1 MSSNLERICTV
12 DIEISSPIV
21 DSAAFDAVLIVGPA
35 PANPKGEI
43 PPVTVYSS
51 AQEAQEAGYVTTG
64 DDADPV
70 GRAINIAF
78 SQSPKPTAV
87 YVATQQPAPAPTPD
101 PDENAGPTDPD
112 ESGETDPGTE
122 PDTGEENAT
131 GGEDEGAEVAAL
143 SADDDGL
150 ESLGV
155 TLARALETNGWYVVC
170 PAGISEDKYEEIA
183 EWTEAQ
189 PKMFAYTT
197 MSETPPVRNV
207 YFRTFGFYGRE
218 YVGQPEEEIPAA
230 NYFIHVAACAKI
242 LRYDPGSET
251 WVHKALASVS
261 PSKIKAAT
269 VKKFEEEH
277 LNYFNTVASRN
288 ITMLGMTASGEWID
302 LIRFRD
308 WLQNDMQVRVVNL
321 LVTSRKIP
329 YTDGGIALV
338 QNQMVASLKAGQ
350 QAGGIAPTEY
360 DEDGNEIPG
369 YVTKVPLAA
378 SLTAVQ
384 KASRKLRGVSFQARI
399 AGAIH
404 MVEITGNLTYD
415 NL

>member
-35 PANPKGEI
+35 PAKPNGEI

-51 AQEAQEAGYVTTG
+51 AQEAQDAGYVTTG

-70 GRAINIAF
+70 GRAINVAF

-87 YVATQQPAPAPTPD
+87 YVATQQPAPAPD
-101 PDENAGPTDPD
+101 PDETTDP
-112 ESGETDPGTE
+112 P
-122 PDTGEENAT
+122 AT
-131 GGEDEGAEVAAL
+131 GGDGGSNPDTPKETGGENEGAEVAAL
-143 SADDDGL
+143 AAADDGL
-150 ESLGV
+150 EALGV
-155 TLARALETNGWYVVC
+155 TLARALETNGWYVIC
-170 PAGISEDKYEEIA
+170 PAGISEDRYEEIA

-189 PKMFAYTT
+189 TKMFAYTT

-218 YVGQPEEEIPAA
+218 YVGQPENEIPAA
-230 NYFIHVAACAKI
+230 NYFLHVAACAKI

-251 WVHKALASVS
+251 WVFKALASVS
-261 PSKIKAAT
+261 PSKIKTAT
-269 VKKFEEEH
+269 VKKFEEAN

-288 ITMLGMTASGEWID
+288 ITMLGKTASGEWID

-321 LVTSRKIP
+321 LVTNKKIP
-329 YTDGGIALV
+329 YTDGGIGLV
-338 QNQMVASLKAGQ
+338 QNQMIASLKAGQ

-360 DEDGNEIPG
+360 DEDQNEIPG

-378 SLTAVQ
+378 NLTAVQ
-384 KASRKLRGVSFQARI
+384 KASRKLKGVSFQARI

-404 MVEITGNLTYD
+404 MVEINGNLTYD

>member
-35 PANPKGEI
+35 PAKPNGEI

-51 AQEAQEAGYVTTG
+51 AQEAQDAGYVTTG

-70 GRAINIAF
+70 GRAINVAF

-87 YVATQQPAPAPTPD
+87 YVATQQPAPAPD
-101 PDENAGPTDPD
+101 PDETTDPPAT
-112 ESGETDPGTE
+112 GEDGGSN
-122 PDTGEENAT
+122 PDTPKET
-131 GGEDEGAEVAAL
+131 GGENEGAEVAAL
-143 SADDDGL
+143 AAADDGL
-150 ESLGV
+150 EALGV
-155 TLARALETNGWYVVC
+155 TLARALETNGWYVIC
-170 PAGISEDKYEEIA
+170 PAGISEDRYEEIA
-183 EWTEAQ
+183 E
-189 PKMFAYTT
+189 
-197 MSETPPVRNV
+197 
-207 YFRTFGFYGRE
+207 
-218 YVGQPEEEIPAA
+218 A
-230 NYFIHVAACAKI
+230 N
-242 LRYDPGSET
+242 
-251 WVHKALASVS
+251 
-261 PSKIKAAT
+261 
-269 VKKFEEEH
+269 

-288 ITMLGMTASGEWID
+288 ITMLGKTASGEWID

-321 LVTSRKIP
+321 LVTNKKIP
-329 YTDGGIALV
+329 YTDGGIGLV
-338 QNQMVASLKAGQ
+338 QNQMIASLKAGQ

-360 DEDGNEIPG
+360 DEDQNEIPG

-378 SLTAVQ
+378 NLTAVQ
-384 KASRKLRGVSFQARI
+384 KASRKLKGVSFQARI

-404 MVEITGNLTYD
+404 MVEINGNLTYD

>member
-35 PANPKGEI
+35 PAKPNGEI

-51 AQEAQEAGYVTTG
+51 AQEAQDAGYVTTG

-87 YVATQQPAPAPTPD
+87 YVATQQPTPVSD
-101 PDENAGPTDPD
+101 PPDDLLDDPPEPPEN
-112 ESGETDPGTE
+112 
-122 PDTGEENAT
+122 GEEKI
-131 GGEDEGAEVAAL
+131 GGDEVTPL
-143 SADDDGL
+143 SEEEGDGL

-155 TLARALETNGWYVVC
+155 TLARALETNGWYVIC

-189 PKMFAYTT
+189 TKMFAYTT

-251 WVHKALASVS
+251 WVFKALAAVS
-261 PSKIKAAT
+261 PSKIKTAT

-321 LVTSRKIP
+321 LVTNKKVP

-338 QNQMVASLKAGQ
+338 QNQMIASLKAGQ
-350 QAGGIAPTEY
+350 QVGGIAPTEY
-360 DEDGNEIPG
+360 DEDQNEIPG

-378 SLTAVQ
+378 NLTAVQ

-404 MVEITGNLTYD
+404 MVEINGNLTYD

>member
-35 PANPKGEI
+35 PAKPIGEI

-51 AQEAQEAGYVTTG
+51 SQEAQDAGYITTG
-64 DDADPV
+64 EDADPV

-87 YVATQQPAPAPTPD
+87 YVATQQPAPPPDPTPGPD
-101 PDENAGPTDPD
+101 PDTTPTEGEDDPNLD
-112 ESGETDPGTE
+112 SG
-122 PDTGEENAT
+122 GEET
-131 GGEDEGAEVAAL
+131 GAEEPEVAAL
-143 SADDDGL
+143 ADDGGL

-197 MSETPPVRNV
+197 MSEKPPVRNV

-218 YVGQPEEEIPAA
+218 YVGQPDGEIPAA
-230 NYFIHVAACAKI
+230 NYFLHVAACAKI

-269 VKKFEEEH
+269 VKKFEEEN

-288 ITMLGMTASGEWID
+288 ITMLGKTASGEWID

-321 LVTSRKIP
+321 LVTNKKIP
-329 YTDGGIALV
+329 YTDGGIGLV
-338 QNQMVASLKAGQ
+338 QNQMIASLKAGQ

-360 DEDGNEIPG
+360 DEDTNAIPG

-378 SLTAVQ
+378 NLTAVQ
-384 KASRKLRGVSFQARI
+384 KASRKLKGVSFQARI

-404 MVEITGNLTYD
+404 MVEINGNLTYD

>member
-21 DSAAFDAVLIVGPA
+21 DNAAFDAVLIVGPA
-35 PANPKGEI
+35 PAKPIGEI
-43 PPVTVYSS
+43 PPVAVYSS
-51 AQEAQEAGYVTTG
+51 SQEAQDAGYITTG
-64 DDADPV
+64 DSADPV
-70 GRAINIAF
+70 GQAINIAF

-87 YVATQQPAPAPTPD
+87 YVATQQPAPKPD
-101 PDENAGPTDPD
+101 PDTSPAE
-112 ESGETDPGTE
+112 GEDNPSQ
-122 PDTGEENAT
+122 DT
-131 GGEDEGAEVAAL
+131 GGEGEAA
-143 SADDDGL
+143 APTEDGGL
-150 ESLGV
+150 ESLSV

-189 PKMFAYTT
+189 TKMFAYTT

-218 YVGQPEEEIPAA
+218 YVGQPEKEIPAA
-230 NYFIHVAACAKI
+230 NYFLHVAACAKI

-251 WVHKALASVS
+251 WVFKPLASVS
-261 PSKIKAAT
+261 PSKIKTAT
-269 VKKFEEEH
+269 VKKFEEEN

-288 ITMLGMTASGEWID
+288 ITMLGKTASGEWID
-302 LIRFRD
+302 VIRFRD

-321 LVTSRKIP
+321 LVTNRKIP
-329 YTDGGIALV
+329 YTDGGIGLV
-338 QNQMVASLKAGQ
+338 QNQMIASLKAGQ

-360 DEDGNEIPG
+360 DEDANEIPG

-378 SLTAVQ
+378 NLTAIQ
-384 KASRKLRGVSFQARI
+384 KASRKLKGVSFQARI

-404 MVEITGNLTYD
+404 MVEISGNLTYD
-415 NL
+415 KL

>member
-35 PANPKGEI
+35 PAKPNGEI

-51 AQEAQEAGYVTTG
+51 AQEAQDAGYVTTG

-70 GRAINIAF
+70 GRAINVAF

-87 YVATQQPAPAPTPD
+87 YVATQQPAPAPD
-101 PDENAGPTDPD
+101 PDETTNPPAT
-112 ESGETDPGTE
+112 GEDGGSN
-122 PDTGEENAT
+122 PDTPKET
-131 GGEDEGAEVAAL
+131 GGENEGAEVAAL
-143 SADDDGL
+143 AAADDGL
-150 ESLGV
+150 EALGV
-155 TLARALETNGWYVVC
+155 TLARALETNGWYVIC
-170 PAGISEDKYEEIA
+170 PAGISEDRYEEIA

-189 PKMFAYTT
+189 TKMFAYTT

-218 YVGQPEEEIPAA
+218 YVGQPENEIPAA
-230 NYFIHVAACAKI
+230 NYFLHVAACAKI

-251 WVHKALASVS
+251 WVFKALASIS
-261 PSKIKAAT
+261 PSKIKTAT
-269 VKKFEEEH
+269 VKKFEEAN

-288 ITMLGMTASGEWID
+288 ITMLGKTASGEWID

-321 LVTSRKIP
+321 LVTNKKIP
-329 YTDGGIALV
+329 YTDGGIGLV
-338 QNQMVASLKAGQ
+338 QNQMIASLKAGQ

-360 DEDGNEIPG
+360 DEDQNEIPG

-378 SLTAVQ
+378 NLTAVQ
-384 KASRKLRGVSFQARI
+384 KASRKLKGVSFQARI

-404 MVEITGNLTYD
+404 MVEINGNLTYD

>member
-35 PANPKGEI
+35 PAKPNGEI

-51 AQEAQEAGYVTTG
+51 AQEAQDAGYVTTG

-70 GRAINIAF
+70 GRAINVAF

-87 YVATQQPAPAPTPD
+87 YVATQQPAPAPD
-101 PDENAGPTDPD
+101 PDETTDPPAT
-112 ESGETDPGTE
+112 GEDGGSN
-122 PDTGEENAT
+122 PDTPKET
-131 GGEDEGAEVAAL
+131 GGENEGAEVAAL
-143 SADDDGL
+143 AAADDGL
-150 ESLGV
+150 EALGV
-155 TLARALETNGWYVVC
+155 TLARALETNGWYFIC
-170 PAGISEDKYEEIA
+170 PAGISEDRYEEIA

-189 PKMFAYTT
+189 TKMFAYTT

-218 YVGQPEEEIPAA
+218 YVGQPENEIPAA
-230 NYFIHVAACAKI
+230 NYFLHVAACAKI

-251 WVHKALASVS
+251 WVFKALASIS
-261 PSKIKAAT
+261 PSKIKTAT
-269 VKKFEEEH
+269 VKKFEEAN

-288 ITMLGMTASGEWID
+288 ITMLGKTASGEWID

-321 LVTSRKIP
+321 LVTNKKIP
-329 YTDGGIALV
+329 YTDGGIGLV
-338 QNQMVASLKAGQ
+338 QNQMIASLKAGQ

-360 DEDGNEIPG
+360 DEDQNEIPG

-378 SLTAVQ
+378 NLTAVQ
-384 KASRKLRGVSFQARI
+384 KASRKLKGVSFQARI

-404 MVEITGNLTYD
+404 MVEINGNLTYD